1 MHRLFLLLASL
12 VCLSVAACSSSSD
25 PASGKDAGGGMDAG
39 LDVCAP
45 FESDA
50 DLTSPTVSFATDVLP
65 TFQRSCGIAGSTCHG
80 APDEMTSQQRPYL
93 GLFDG
98 GTDASQVIS
107 GIVGVSS
114 FEDPQAII
122 VKASDPTNS
131 YMVNKLDNTQCLFV
145 SQCAKGT
152 SQYPTCGTQMPFES
166 GDLPQLPLDNIRRW
180 IAQGAKNN

>member
-1 MHRLFLLLASL
+1 MRRLSLLLASL
-12 VCLSVAACSSSSD
+12 GCLSVAACSSTSD
-25 PASGKDAGGGMDAG
+25 PASGKDAGGGGMEAG
-39 LDVCAP
+39 PDCAA

-50 DLTSPTVSFATDVLP
+50 DLVSPTVSFTTDVLP

-80 APDEMTSQQRPYL
+80 APDEMASQQRPYL

-98 GTDASQVIS
+98 GTDGAVVIS
-107 GIVGVSS
+107 GIVGVNS

-122 VKASDPTNS
+122 VKASDPTDS
-131 YMVNKLDNTQCLFV
+131 YMMHKLDGDQCLLAT
-145 SQCAKGT
+145 QCAKGT

-166 GDLPQLPLDNIRRW
+166 GSLPQLELDNIRRW